1 MLFAQVLSI
10 LGFASYPSA
19 LPIIQAEWQLSN
31 LESGFL
37 ASCFFIGY
45 VLMVPLATTLTD
57 RIDTRQIYLC
67 GGILGFTG
75 LFGMGYLSHH
85 FFDACAYL
93 IVHGAGIAG
102 MYMPG
107 LKIIADR
114 IKIGEVTRHISF
126 YTAFFGIGA
135 ASSYLSS
142 GLLIDAWGWRIA
154 FMCTAL
160 GPLLGGLL
168 AWLGT
173 RRLAHE
179 KTWWDIHFDIRDAF
193 PWTRWQRVMQV
204 KEAMAYMLG
213 YAAHS
218 IELFASRSWLVAF
231 FTFAIVNAPGGSEFP
246 LTATVIA
253 TLINL
258 IGVPASIL
266 GNEMA
271 LRLGRHRWIYIVM
284 TGSIV
289 SGLLLGASVGS
300 HWTWLI
306 ALGLL
311 HSIFIMADSAT
322 LTAGLVI
329 SVPEEIKG
337 TAMGLHSVMGFGAGL
352 LGPAI
357 FGAALDLSRAW
368 GHDGW
373 LAAYSSI
380 VIWSLFFM
388 VYTKYILWKNSRHFA

>member
-57 RIDTRQIYLC
+57 RIDTRQIYLS

-75 LFGMGYLSHH
+75 LFGMGYLSQH
-85 FFDACAYL
+85 FLDACVYL

-114 IKIGEVTRHISF
+114 IKVGEVTRHISF

-173 RRLAHE
+173 QRLAHE
-179 KTWWDIHFDIRDAF
+179 KTWWQIHFDIRDAF
-193 PWTRWQRVMQV
+193 PWARWQRVMQV

-231 FTFAIVNAPGGSEFP
+231 FTFAIVSAPGGSEFP

-289 SGLLLGASVGS
+289 SGLMLGASVGA

-373 LAAYSSI
+373 FAAYSSI

-388 VYTKYILWKNSRHFA
+388 IYTKYVLWKNSRAYA